1 MNTKLVFANLLK
13 QRILVWCVSCVEKIM
28 KEIAANF
35 DSDINQI
42 KCSKKQADEKYVQTN
57 LKLSTECA
65 LGIWKRGCIALFRN

>member
-1 MNTKLVFANLLK
+1 
-13 QRILVWCVSCVEKIM
+13 M

-65 LGIWKRGCIALFRN
+65 LGI